1 MTVDGDSAQQTK
13 GCQTG
18 NEEKKGG
25 KRGAE
30 LGDSE
35 EGIHVLNVK

>member
-13 GCQTG
+13 RCQTG

-30 LGDSE
+30 LGDPK